1 MNQKAASKKPV
12 YVGVDDG
19 HYAVKVVTE
28 DGQYFTI
35 PSRAK
40 AGKHVTQLQGTSDA
54 VDGGIYKTAEGHTYT
69 VNEHLSDCDDTRI
82 SKFPLSELNRVLVH
96 HGLRHAGFAGVP
108 VNIATGLPI
117 SHYYS
122 GPEVNSD
129 LISGKVANLKQLVT
143 CDSGE
148 CAIIE
153 GNVVTTEAIAA
164 YFDQLMDMDG
174 QPTAVYEEVKD
185 VSVGV
190 IDIGGKTTD
199 CAVIFP
205 GGQHV
210 DTNRS
215 GSSDVGVLK
224 LNDQVGVRIR
234 GKFELDTVPSTMI
247 EMAIA
252 KGVIKVYGKTED
264 VSDIVSEEKE
274 KLAAQIMSTVNAK
287 IGSGKDLHWVLFVGG
302 GSIVMREQLEKHF
315 PHARFP
321 EKPEFANARGML
333 KIAKFIFGAQG

>member
-1 MNQKAASKKPV
+1 MNQKAVSKKPV

-28 DGQYFTI
+28 DGKYYTI

-40 AGKHVTQLQGTSDA
+40 AGKHVTQLQGASDA
-54 VDGGIYKTAEGHTYT
+54 ADGGIYKTAEGHTYT

-96 HGLRHAGFAGVP
+96 HGLRNAGFAGVA

-190 IDIGGKTTD
+190 IDG
-199 CAVIFP
+199 
-205 GGQHV
+205 
-210 DTNRS
+210 
-215 GSSDVGVLK
+215 
-224 LNDQVGVRIR
+224 
-234 GKFELDTVPSTMI
+234 
-247 EMAIA
+247 
-252 KGVIKVYGKTED
+252 
-264 VSDIVSEEKE
+264 DI
-274 KLAAQIMSTVNAK
+274 
-287 IGSGKDLHWVLFVGG
+287 
-302 GSIVMREQLEKHF
+302 
-315 PHARFP
+315 
-321 EKPEFANARGML
+321 ARGL
-333 KIAKFIFGAQG
+333 DITDHVQLLRGRACADAYVHGIESRAQHQAVALVHHGIGPNGRSIG